1 MVECSC
7 SEDTKEGTWVT
18 VKGTRIFI
26 ETGQTTEAAIT
37 KFIQSKNKKRLLEKA
52 SKLEKT
58 PIAEEKEYNEMS
70 KKELIGKLV
79 KCKAGDFM
87 VYDFRDD
94 LSVSDSIQACV
105 AKSLGDGKDLGQ
117 AYRLCRARQ
126 DFLRMTPE
134 QYLEDFTGDALSS
147 NLNPR
152 RARPMLTLAEAV
164 RTQGGSG
171 STTSSTIA
179 KVGYANSML
188 EVEFNTG
195 KRYVYFVGPEYYEGL
210 INAPSKGKYLWDE
223 LRGKEPGLVF
233 DDPTKITPGGM
244 PYAGGSGGK
253 VPYTK
258 GTSGQVP
265 EEVQAPELSL
275 YEEKEQSI
283 AQKELEIAF
292 RGKGMKWKTG
302 LPGMASNDFSMN
314 GFITRSGE
322 FDYGPAGIKSK
333 KWDNIKDIFDKTSH
347 FPVFGAK
354 QYGAHTEAY
363 DALIGYAHGWEY
375 FEPNDIDK
383 EGHVY
388 ANIELFSDISELSD
402 LKDPSDLPVSI
413 GFIDLGEG
421 DTQHITKLRHLAVS
435 LNKLEGDRCNTA
447 GGMAC
452 SISKKNEVKDMDV
465 KGYYRTVNGK
475 KVWVKAHKREGESS
489 AAPTPTPKPK
499 QEGGGLKGSIR
510 DRGHKYGSIEAI
522 QKAFP
527 ARDDRFLVV
536 YQAGDGKMYKEHQ
549 GVFSEATGPVTYG
562 MKDYTAA
569 QLFKHGPLSVEVYES
584 KVQSWKGGGSG
595 GYRAPDKI
603 FHTEL
608 LKSPTAIRAE
618 TVRGNVSSRN
628 QELIEGIKANIEKKG
643 FKPDRYGNWKNDEWK
658 QRVKFST
665 TSFKIEKNYGSKVD
679 EETGKFER
687 ARWQQIGGGYYNK
700 FMITPEGKLL
710 NRKKRDMT
718 NLDLVNEYLIHS
730 HEGDLKTNLNT
741 NQRNNLLKIKIWRK
755 KNGRIQ

>member
-152 RARPMLTLAEAV
+152 RARPMLTLGEAV

-171 STTSSTIA
+171 DPTSSIIS

-233 DDPTKITPGGM
+233 DDPTKITPGGR
-244 PYAGGSGGK
+244 PYAGGSGGI

-275 YEEKEQSI
+275 YEEKEHSI

-292 RGKGMKWKTG
+292 RGKGMKWKKG
-302 LPGMASNDFSMN
+302 LPGMASNDFTM
-314 GFITRSGE
+314 GDFITRSGE
-322 FDYGPAGIKSK
+322 FDYGPDGIKTKDWKNVKEMIQQSK
-333 KWDNIKDIFDKTSH
+333 HYPIFDLGT
-347 FPVFGAK
+347 
-354 QYGAHTEAY
+354 QDYGAHTEGY
-363 DALIGYAHGWEY
+363 DRLIGYTHDWEFFEPGVIDKDGHVFAKQEY
-375 FEPNDIDK
+375 FN
-383 EGHVY
+383 
-388 ANIELFSDISELSD
+388 DISELSG
-402 LKDPSDLPVSI
+402 LKNPDDLPVSM
-413 GFIDLGEG
+413 GFIDMGKEG
-421 DTQHITKLRHLAVS
+421 VQDIRKFRHLAVS
-435 LNKLEGDRCNTA
+435 LNKLESDRCNTA

-452 SISKKNEVKDMDV
+452 TSKRLYDMKITKTTEVIELRVREDLTSLEK
-465 KGYYRTVNGK
+465 VN
-475 KVWVKAHKREGESS
+475 
-489 AAPTPTPKPK
+489 
-499 QEGGGLKGSIR
+499 Q
-510 DRGHKYGSIEAI
+510 
-522 QKAFP
+522 
-527 ARDDRFLVV
+527 
-536 YQAGDGKMYKEHQ
+536 
-549 GVFSEATGPVTYG
+549 
-562 MKDYTAA
+562 
-569 QLFKHGPLSVEVYES
+569 
-584 KVQSWKGGGSG
+584 
-595 GYRAPDKI
+595 
-603 FHTEL
+603 
-608 LKSPTAIRAE
+608 
-618 TVRGNVSSRN
+618 
-628 QELIEGIKANIEKKG
+628 
-643 FKPDRYGNWKNDEWK
+643 
-658 QRVKFST
+658 
-665 TSFKIEKNYGSKVD
+665 
-679 EETGKFER
+679 
-687 ARWQQIGGGYYNK
+687 
-700 FMITPEGKLL
+700 
-710 NRKKRDMT
+710 
-718 NLDLVNEYLIHS
+718 YLIHS
-730 HEGDLKTNLNT
+730 HEGDLKTILT
-741 NQRNNLLKIKIWRK
+741 KNQHEQLLKIKIWRK